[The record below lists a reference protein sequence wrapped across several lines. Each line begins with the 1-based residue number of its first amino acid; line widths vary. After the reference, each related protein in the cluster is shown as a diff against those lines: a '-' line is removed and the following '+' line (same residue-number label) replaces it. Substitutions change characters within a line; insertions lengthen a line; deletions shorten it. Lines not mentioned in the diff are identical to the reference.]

1 MNNQEILAL
10 ARECWEAMAPAR
22 AARRRHTRFTY
33 GDQWG
38 DPATD
43 HRGRRVTEGALAAV
57 GGRQPLSNNLIRTL
71 VKSVVGRY
79 RLERSEE
86 APPAGALAERYARNR
101 LDELDARALEEFLIS
116 GMAVQRV
123 GVETRPGGAGAWVD
137 NIAPDHFFISRV
149 RDPRV
154 TDAELVGC
162 LRDMSIRELTARF
175 APGDPKRAARLRE
188 LYGALDGAGSLF
200 ESVGREGAVSFS
212 RAPRGFCRVVEVWT
226 LEYRP
231 TLRCH
236 DPLEALYREL
246 PASEA
251 PRVEAEN
258 RRRRGE
264 GVPEVDVRADCSP
277 VWRCRWLAPDG
288 TLLRAEDSRLPGG
301 AHPFAV
307 KLYPLIDGEV
317 HSLVEDVIDQQK
329 HVNRLITLMDN
340 MMGAA
345 AKGVLLFP
353 TRCKAD
359 GMKWEDITDR
369 WALPGGVI
377 PYNAVPGVEPRQVVT
392 PLGNTGAAEMLQTQI
407 RLFEDVSGV
416 SSALMG
422 KSVSAAVGAE
432 RYESE
437 VRNASV
443 AINDLLSTFRDF
455 IALRDKLL
463 AGA

>member
-1 MNNQEILAL
+1 MRNDEILRR
-10 ARECWEAMAPAR
+10 ARECWEAMAPMR

-43 HRGRRVTEGALAAV
+43 HRGRRSTEGELAAV
-57 GGRQPLSNNLIRTL
+57 GGRRPLSNNLIRRL

-79 RLERSEE
+79 RMECSEE
-86 APPAGALAERYARNR
+86 GAKPAALAAHYERNR
-101 LDELDARALEEFLIS
+101 LGELDARALEEFLIS

-123 GVETRPGGAGAWVD
+123 GAERRPGGSGVWVD
-137 NIAPDHFFISRV
+137 NIQPDHFFISRA
-149 RDPRV
+149 RDPRL

-162 LRDMSIRELTARF
+162 LRDMSLQELAARF
-175 APGDPKRAARLRE
+175 APGNPDAARRLGE
-188 LYGALDGAGSLF
+188 LYGAMAGRESLF
-200 ESVGREGAVSFS
+200 ESAGRGGSTGFYH
-212 RAPRGFCRVVEVWT
+212 APRGLCRVIEVWT

-236 DPLEALYREL
+236 DPLEALYREI
-246 PASEA
+246 PADRA
-251 PRVEAEN
+251 GLVEAEN
-258 RRRRGE
+258 RRRSGA
-264 GVPEVDVRADCSP
+264 GLPTIDARADYRAM
-277 VWRCRWLAPDG
+277 WRCRWLAPDG
-288 TLLRAEDSRLPGG
+288 TLLREEDSPLAGG
-301 AHPFAV
+301 GHPFAV
-307 KLYPLIDGEV
+307 KLYPMIDGEV

-353 TRCKAD
+353 TRCKVE
-359 GMKWEDITDR
+359 GMRWEDVVER

-377 PYNAVPGVEPRQVVT
+377 HYNAIPGVEPKQVVT
-392 PLGNTGAAEMLQTQI
+392 LLGDNGAPDLLATQI
-407 RLFEDVSGV
+407 KRFEDVSGV
-416 SSALMG
+416 SPALMG
-422 KSVSAAVGAE
+422 KSRSAAVGHD

-437 VRNASV
+437 VRNGAV

-455 IALRDKLL
+455 IDVRDKLL
-463 AGA
+463 ASA